1 MLDYCHQILVL
12 ILPALCVL
20 LYSYF
25 GDVLLLLLD
34 QEHAILYQ
42 IQPRFLYHFTAQS
55 SEGIAPKN
63 RIKIIVP
70 LIQCHWYSQFWVLG
84 YKP

>member
-34 QEHAILYQ
+34 QEHAILHQ

-55 SEGIAPKN
+55 NE
-63 RIKIIVP
+63 
-70 LIQCHWYSQFWVLG
+70 
-84 YKP
+84 